1 MVVHF
6 AKMFTTRILGQ
17 LLNAFPVALPPA
29 IWKQF
34 INIQRTVGEE
44 EEEEEV
50 EEGEAQHD
58 FRNSLPELRT
68 GVPS

>member
-34 INIQRTVGEE
+34 INIQPTVVE

-50 EEGEAQHD
+50 GEAQHD
-58 FRNSLPELRT
+58 FRNSLLELRT